1 MHTHTIPRGICQRR
15 LEKLKMM
22 KDVNGGF
29 NKFKDMQKEENGEK
43 GLMIELNG
51 AGVRESSVMQ

>member
-1 MHTHTIPRGICQRR
+1 
-15 LEKLKMM
+15 M

-51 AGVRESSVMQ
+51 AGARESRVMQ